1 MGNVAYDVKPKAR
14 EQKARRGFKKFV
26 RVLRRTVIGVAIVAV
41 LLYIGYQFV
50 PSLHDFVDK
59 FIGFFNRLVGEFGLG
74 ATLLIFAGAF
84 ALFFLWLE
92 QQDRRRDER

>member
-1 MGNVAYDVKPKAR
+1 MAYDVKPKAH

-26 RVLRRTVIGVAIVAV
+26 RVLRRTVIAILIVVALMYVA
-41 LLYIGYQFV
+41 YQFI
-50 PSLHDFVDK
+50 PPIHDTVDK
-59 FIGFFNRLVGEFGLG
+59 MIIFFNRLVGKFGL
-74 ATLLIFAGAF
+74 APTLLILAGGF